1 MRITGH
7 QHVAVAFAQ
16 LLQSVEE
23 RAHAVRRLPQFVAQ
37 EEFQIDQHLIVAR
50 AAGVDLLAHLAQT
63 PREQQFD
70 LRVDVL
76 RPLLDLEPPLLD
88 LASDL
93 FQPRQQG
100 LQLVGR
106 QQADVFQHPDV
117 GHRPFDVVPGQ
128 PHVELT
134 VVAHRETFDHLV
146 GFETLVP

>member
-1 MRITGH
+1 M
-7 QHVAVAFAQ
+7 
-16 LLQSVEE
+16 
-23 RAHAVRRLPQFVAQ
+23 
-37 EEFQIDQHLIVAR
+37 
-50 AAGVDLLAHLAQT
+50 
-63 PREQQFD
+63 
-70 LRVDVL
+70 DVL